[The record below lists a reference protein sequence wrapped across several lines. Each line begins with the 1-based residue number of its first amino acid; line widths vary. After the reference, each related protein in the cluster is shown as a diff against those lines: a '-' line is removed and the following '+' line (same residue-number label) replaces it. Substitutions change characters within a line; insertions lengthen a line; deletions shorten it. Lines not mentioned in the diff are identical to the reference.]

1 MEIRIK
7 NCNIDCDDSGS
18 LKIGG
23 YVNVTNRESEI
34 MFSKKRNKWFKE
46 VMNSG
51 VFQRAIEKA
60 SDIPLLYE
68 HDWDKKLASTSSNTL
83 TLKEDNV
90 GLKFEAVINDKDVYE
105 LVKEERVNSC
115 SFGFRSLS
123 EEYEEINNRLEKRFV
138 NDIELMEVS
147 LVKNPAYVG
156 SLAETRSYEE
166 ALEEDN
172 KANSEVLEE
181 DSNANNDDSKEDS
194 TPVEEVLDKN
204 SDNTEGASQE
214 DTRALEES
222 IQEPVNYSEQDLRK
236 IVEELIAEKLN
247 EIKAAEVEEEI
258 SNESLES
265 SKEFHK
271 EIEDSLEKEAAE
283 KNYKVIKLRLDLL
296 KLKQIKDGI

>member
-194 TPVEEVLDKN
+194 TPVEEVSDKN

-258 SNESLES
+258 SNESLEN